1 MPVWGLC
8 QPKELLNTRAH
19 VDSERTKECIG
30 RESNPGL
37 ADIEIADLE
46 WQRPILPL
54 NHQCDESDIGVS
66 LYVAWCFCWLLEP
79 KTSNENYGQ
88 SKKEGSPA
96 WNDLTSL

>member
-1 MPVWGLC
+1 MPVRGLC

-19 VDSERTKECIG
+19 VDSEITKECIG

-54 NHQCDESDIGVS
+54 NHQCDD
-66 LYVAWCFCWLLEP
+66 
-79 KTSNENYGQ
+79 
-88 SKKEGSPA
+88 EGNVICPYNAYLNPWS
-96 WNDLTSL
+96 T